1 MHPPDYDPL
10 KREVERIY
18 GKKIVT
24 YSDCLT
30 LSKEITI
37 RTSFRLNVNTLR
49 RFFGLVQA
57 SYPPSLTTLDILS
70 RFCGCKSYEDFTAFQ
85 STQTQEDDGQS
96 SQLLHYVDLLFRK
109 AAITTYADP
118 TWSGIVRETILY
130 MERQPHLIDA
140 FQRNI
145 VRTQVGQEIYF
156 EQFVNL
162 DQLNGYFGNGIRYY
176 LAEKNTR
183 EGRLFAH
190 ALLAFRYF
198 LTLEEEALERHYHEL
213 QQDSIDERVHP
224 FLAARYFAA
233 QLFYHHQ
240 HPEEVFKIL
249 SSARE
254 CFRHLLPS
262 KDMYQTFPCF
272 ELFIAEALIL
282 TRQPLEALFYIQ
294 EARKKRS
301 DYYPPAVD
309 KNLFSPFDLYESAAY
324 TMLGEEEKAK
334 RAFRRVNPMEFY
346 FLSRQF
352 HHIIYLTV
360 ESRLF
365 PAKYKAN
372 SDQIATLLAQTG
384 FHRMR
389 GLLEEAL
396 VVNKKEQDKRVHL

>member
-1 MHPPDYDPL
+1 MKPPNYDPL
-10 KREVERIY
+10 KREVERVY
-18 GKKIVT
+18 GKKVVT
-24 YSDCLT
+24 YSDCLN
-30 LSKEITI
+30 LSKEITL
-37 RTSFRLNVNTLR
+37 RTGFRLNVNTLR

-57 SYPPSLTTLDILS
+57 SYPPSVTTLDILS
-70 RFCGCKSYEDFTAFQ
+70 RFCGCKSYEDFTAFEP
-85 STQTQEDDGQS
+85 TQVQGDEVQS
-96 SQLLHYVDLLFRK
+96 SSLLRYVDLLFRK

-130 MERQPHLIDA
+130 MEKYPHLIDA

-162 DQLNGYFGNGIRYY
+162 DQLNGYFGYGIRYY
-176 LAEKNTR
+176 LAAKNTR

-190 ALLAFRYF
+190 ALLAYRYY

-233 QLFYHHQ
+233 QVFYHYQ
-240 HPEEVFKIL
+240 HPEEIFKVL

-254 CFRHLLPS
+254 CFKHLLPS

-272 ELFIAEALIL
+272 ELFMAEALIL
-282 TRQPLEALFYIQ
+282 SRQPLEALFYIQ

-309 KNLFSPFDLYESAAY
+309 KNLFSPFDLYEAAAY

-334 RAFRRVNPMEFY
+334 KAFRRVNPMEFY

-352 HHIIYLTV
+352 HNIIYLTV
-360 ESRLF
+360 ESHLF
-365 PAKYKAN
+365 PAKERAN
-372 SDQIATLLAQTG
+372 SAQITDLIRQTG
-384 FHRMR
+384 FLRMR
-389 GLLEEAL
+389 GLLHDSA
-396 VVNKKEQDKRVHL
+396 VVNKKEQDKSFLL